1 MAELVRFSRKEQ
13 VTAVT
18 AVPTVSTVGGY
29 ASRGSTP
36 LHRPEVMS
44 RVLLLL
50 PTETYRAADFLA
62 AASRLNVDI
71 VVGSERRQAMAGS
84 MGERAV
90 VVPMGDVD
98 LAVGIIAALHERR
111 SFDAVLAV
119 DDQGLMVAA
128 AASERLGIT
137 HNPPEAVA
145 ATRNKAALRALL
157 AASFV
162 PQPDHRVVMAGSR
175 VSSAAAEI
183 GYPCVVKP
191 VSRSG
196 SQGVIRVEDAVQAL
210 AAEDRIRLIV
220 GASEPLLVERFV
232 PGAEVAVEG
241 LLDGGR
247 LEVFAVFDKPDPLDG
262 PFFEETI
269 YVTPSRQPPPVLAAI
284 EVVVASAAA
293 ALGLRE
299 GPVHA
304 ELRIGPAGELTVLE
318 VAARSIGGLCARA
331 LRFGAGVSLEEVIIR
346 HAIGA
351 GLDGLSR
358 ETQASG
364 VMMLPI
370 RSAGV
375 LERVSGL
382 SDARGVDGVVGV
394 EISIPIGRPMIPLP
408 EGDRYLG
415 FIFARGPDPADV
427 ELALRRAEALL
438 DVVVGPAPAPTRPD
452 CRAEE

>member
-1 MAELVRFSRKEQ
+1 V
-13 VTAVT
+13 
-18 AVPTVSTVGGY
+18 
-29 ASRGSTP
+29 
-36 LHRPEVMS
+36 S

-62 AASRLNVDI
+62 AASRLDVDV
-71 VVGSERRQAMAGS
+71 VVGSERRQMMAES
-84 MGERAV
+84 MGDRAV
-90 VVPMGDVD
+90 VVPMDDVD
-98 LAVGIIAALHERR
+98 AAVGIIAALHGRR
-111 SFDAVLAV
+111 PVDAVLAV
-119 DDQGLMVAA
+119 DDQGLRVAA
-128 AASERLGIT
+128 AASEYLGMT
-137 HNPPEAVA
+137 HNPPDAVA
-145 ATRNKAALRALL
+145 ATRDKAAMRARL
-157 AASFV
+157 AASSV
-162 PQPDHRVVMAGSR
+162 PQPDYRVAMPGSR
-175 VSSAAAEI
+175 VFAAAAEI

-196 SQGVIRVEDAVQAL
+196 SQGVIRVDDRAQAV
-210 AAEDRIRLIV
+210 AAEDRIRSIV

-241 LLDGGR
+241 LLGGGT
-247 LEVFAVFDKPDPLDG
+247 LEVLAVFDKPDPLDG

-269 YVTPSRQPPPVLAAI
+269 YVTPSRQSPTVIAAL
-284 EVVVASAAA
+284 EATVASAAA

-304 ELRIGPAGELTVLE
+304 ELRIGPGGELTVLE

-346 HAIGA
+346 HAVGA
-351 GLDGLSR
+351 GLDGLRR

-364 VMMLPI
+364 VMMLSI

-382 SDARGVDGVVGV
+382 SDARSVDGVGGV
-394 EISIPIGRPMIPLP
+394 EISIPVGRPVVPLP

-415 FIFARGPDPADV
+415 FIFARGPEPADV
-427 ELALRRAEALL
+427 ELALRRAETFL
-438 DVVVGPAPAPTRPD
+438 DIVVGAAPEPARPG
-452 CRAEE
+452 RRFEP